1 MVWPRRAWANSP
13 ALPVRAGAGIGAPP
27 AGAEADTTRGGACL
41 IGKPVL
47 PPAARPACST
57 NTPPRIIR
65 KPRNIK
71 GMAAPHHEPLS
82 DPPPHP
88 PESHEPESNPPESHE
103 PLSEPPPQPP
113 ESHEPLSEPPPQLP
127 ESLPEES
134 HPPLLQLPESD
145 TPGIH
150 DGPPITGVATLQTPQ
165 AKTSMP
171 TMISSQ
177 PHVTALRPGRV
188 SIGGTSSGA
197 ALGIV
202 HNPGGPWP
210 IHFHTRFQPH
220 PQPLAEQPCGPLR
233 LRTI

>member
-71 GMAAPHHEPLS
+71 GMAAPHQEPLS
-82 DPPPHP
+82 DPPPQP

-103 PLSEPPPQPP
+103 PLSEPPPQ
-113 ESHEPLSEPPPQLP
+113 EP

-134 HPPLLQLPESD
+134 PPPLLQLPESYP
-145 TPGIH
+145 PGIH
-150 DGPPITGVATLQTPQ
+150 DGPPITGVATLQTPH

-177 PHVTALRPGRV
+177 PHVNALRPGRV

-197 ALGIV
+197 ARLGLYTILPFPRETMRRSRTCETV
-202 HNPGGPWP
+202 VVLTGLAHLQA
-210 IHFHTRFQPH
+210 TR
-220 PQPLAEQPCGPLR
+220 
-233 LRTI
+233 